1 VLYVRVAPNPIE
13 RRGTANRTPSSRAVG
28 ETITLRWTNGLFL
41 PVSGVSNLEKLAAE
55 RRREE
60 LFLKLLEQF
69 TRQGRNTCD
78 KAFAS
83 TYAPT
88 LFAKED
94 EAKQVGIRKADL
106 EAAMRRLFSTDKI
119 HLKPY
124 GPPSKRV
131 EGVFERLAE
140 RPLLPFRDH
149 KQALDR
155 RRPGLDLDDDLNI
168 AVGRRRSGAR
178 GAGAASPRLGCHL
191 VQRDPNLL
199 KLLVQLLLVV

>member
-1 VLYVRVAPNPIE
+1 MAMQNLRSCRAVFKDRAGVLYVRVAPNPTE

-69 TRQGRNTCD
+69 TRQGRNTCE
-78 KAFAS
+78 KALPQPMHH
-83 TYAPT
+83 APT

-140 RPLLPFRDH
+140 RPLLPFREWWRS
-149 KQALDR
+149 R
-155 RRPGLDLDDDLNI
+155 RCL
-168 AVGRRRSGAR
+168 S
-178 GAGAASPRLGCHL
+178 
-191 VQRDPNLL
+191 
-199 KLLVQLLLVV
+199 